1 MKKYI
6 GICIIVL
13 FALLHVVN
21 GIGLISH
28 SILYACIWFLFAI
41 IESFIAMYAFI
52 LIRKKSKWGIVISI
66 IVSVWLTIQAILSI
80 VILCNS
86 ISFNTSKADKV
97 FVLGYQLEDNQMT
110 STLISRVDK
119 AYEYAKKNPDSVI
132 IVSGGITGKNTVS
145 EASLM
150 KNTLISYGVDEN
162 RIIAEENSKDTIE
175 NIKYC
180 KNLIS
185 SGEDVVII
193 SSHYHCA
200 RIKLIASEQGLEV
213 KTIGANCPLN
223 LLMYQ
228 LMIEKFAM
236 LGILLF

>member
-6 GICIIVL
+6 GIIIIVL

-21 GIGLISH
+21 GVGLINH

-41 IESFIAMYAFI
+41 VESIIAAYSFIMI
-52 LIRKKSKWGIVISI
+52 KKQRKLGVVISA
-66 IVSVWLTIQAILSI
+66 IVSIWLTIQAVLSI

-97 FVLGYQLEDNQMT
+97 FVLGYQLEGNQMT
-110 STLISRVDK
+110 STLVSRVDK
-119 AYEYAKKNPDSVI
+119 AFEYAKNNKDSMI
-132 IVSGGITGKNTVS
+132 IVSGGITKNNKVS

-150 KNTLISYGVDEN
+150 KNTLMSYGLDED
-162 RIIAEENSKDTIE
+162 RIITEENSKDTIE

-200 RIKLIASEQGLEV
+200 RIKLIAKEQGLEV
-213 KTIGANCPLN
+213 KTIGANCPIN
-223 LLMYQ
+223 LLMNQ
-228 LMIEKFAM
+228 LMIEKFAI
-236 LGILLF
+236 LGVVLF

>member
-6 GICIIVL
+6 GIFIITL
-13 FALLHVVN
+13 FAVLHVVN

-28 SILYACIWFLFAI
+28 SILYACIWFLFVI
-41 IESFIAMYAFI
+41 IESLIAIYAFV
-52 LIRKKSKWGIVISI
+52 LMKKQSKWGIVISI
-66 IVSVWLTIQAILSI
+66 IVSAWLSFQAILSI
-80 VILCNS
+80 IILCNS

-110 STLISRVDK
+110 STLVSRVDK
-119 AYEYAKKNPDSVI
+119 AYEYAKKNPDTVI
-132 IVSGGITGKNTVS
+132 IVSGGITRNNKVS

-150 KNTLISYGVDEN
+150 KNALISYGLDEE

-180 KNLIS
+180 KNLVS
-185 SGEDVVII
+185 NGDDVVII

-200 RIKLIASEQGLEV
+200 RIKLIAKEQGLDV
-213 KTIGANCPLN
+213 KTIGADCPLN
-223 LLMYQ
+223 LLMNQ
-228 LMIEKFAM
+228 LMIEKIAM
-236 LGILLF
+236 IGILLF

>member
-6 GICIIVL
+6 GIIIIVL
-13 FALLHVVN
+13 FALLHVIN

-41 IESFIAMYAFI
+41 VESIIAAYSFIMI
-52 LIRKKSKWGIVISI
+52 KKQRKLGVVISA
-66 IVSVWLTIQAILSI
+66 IVSIWLTIQAVLSI

-110 STLISRVDK
+110 STLVSRVEK
-119 AYEYAKKNPDSVI
+119 AYEYAKKNKDSMI
-132 IVSGGITGKNTVS
+132 IVSGGITKNNKVS

-150 KNTLISYGVDEN
+150 KNTLMSYGLDED
-162 RIIAEENSKDTIE
+162 RIITEENSKDTIE

-200 RIKLIASEQGLEV
+200 RIKLIAKEQGLEV
-213 KTIGANCPLN
+213 KTIGANCPIN
-223 LLMYQ
+223 LLMNQ
-228 LMIEKFAM
+228 LMIEKFAI
-236 LGILLF
+236 LGVLLF

>member
-6 GICIIVL
+6 GNIIILL
-13 FALLHVVN
+13 FALLHVLN
-21 GIGLISH
+21 GIGLIGH
-28 SILYACIWFLFAI
+28 SILFAI
-41 IESFIAMYAFI
+41 VWFVFAILEIAIAMYSFY
-52 LIRKKSKWGIVISI
+52 LMKKQSKWGMVL
-66 IVSVWLTIQAILSI
+66 SVLTSSWLTIQAVLSI
-80 VILCNS
+80 VILCAS
-86 ISFNTSKADKV
+86 ISFNTGNADKV

-119 AYEYAKKNPDSVI
+119 AYEYAKKNDDSII
-132 IVSGGITGKNTVS
+132 IVSGGITRNNKVS

-150 KNTLISYGVDEN
+150 KNALMSYGLDED
-162 RIIAEENSKDTIE
+162 RIIVEENSKDTIE

-185 SGEDVVII
+185 SGEEVVII

-200 RIKLIASEQGLEV
+200 RIKLIANEQGLDV
-213 KTIGANCPLN
+213 KTIGASCPIH
-223 LLMYQ
+223 LLMNQ
-228 LMIEKFAM
+228 LMIEKIAI

>member
-1 MKKYI
+1 MKKYV
-6 GICIIVL
+6 GNIIIL
-13 FALLHVVN
+13 IFALLHIVN

-28 SILYACIWFLFAI
+28 SILYAVIWFLFAI
-41 IESFIAMYAFI
+41 IEIAITVYSFY
-52 LIRKKSKWGIVISI
+52 LIKKQSKWGIVISTI
-66 IVSVWLTIQAILSI
+66 GSVWLTIQAILSI

-86 ISFNTSKADKV
+86 ISFDTSKADKV
-97 FVLGYQLEDNQMT
+97 FVLGYQLENNQMT
-110 STLISRVDK
+110 STLVSRVDK
-119 AYEYAKKNPDSVI
+119 AYDYAKENPDSVI
-132 IVSGGITGKNTVS
+132 IVSGGVTGKNKVS

-150 KNTLISYGVDEN
+150 KNALISFGLDEG
-162 RIIAEENSKDTIE
+162 RIITEENSKDTIE

-200 RIKLIASEQGLEV
+200 RIKLIAKEQGLEV
-213 KTIGANCPLN
+213 KTIGANCPIN
-223 LLMYQ
+223 LLMNQ
-228 LMIEKFAM
+228 LMIEKIAM

>member
-1 MKKYI
+1 MY
-6 GICIIVL
+6 
-13 FALLHVVN
+13 
-21 GIGLISH
+21 
-28 SILYACIWFLFAI
+28 WFLFAI
-41 IESFIAMYAFI
+41 VESIIAAYSFIMI
-52 LIRKKSKWGIVISI
+52 KKQRKLGVVISA
-66 IVSVWLTIQAILSI
+66 IVSIWLTIQAVLSI

-110 STLISRVDK
+110 STLVSRVDK
-119 AYEYAKKNPDSVI
+119 AFEYAKNNKDSMI
-132 IVSGGITGKNTVS
+132 IVSGGITKNNKVS

-150 KNTLISYGVDEN
+150 KNTLMSYGLDED
-162 RIIAEENSKDTIE
+162 RIITEENSKDTIE

-200 RIKLIASEQGLEV
+200 RIKLIAKEQGLEV
-213 KTIGANCPLN
+213 KTIGANCPIN
-223 LLMYQ
+223 LLMNQ
-228 LMIEKFAM
+228 LMIEKFAI
-236 LGILLF
+236 LGVVLF

>member
-6 GICIIVL
+6 GIIIITL
-13 FALLHVVN
+13 FAVLHVVN
-21 GIGLISH
+21 GIGLINH

-41 IESFIAMYAFI
+41 IESLIAMYSFI
-52 LIRKKSKWGIVISI
+52 MIKKQRKWGIVLSV

-86 ISFNTSKADKV
+86 ISFNTAKADKV
-97 FVLGYQLEDNQMT
+97 FVLGYQLEDNRM
-110 STLISRVDK
+110 SDTLIYRLDK
-119 AYEYAKKNPDSVI
+119 ANEYAMKNPDSVI

-150 KNTLISYGVDEN
+150 KIQLMSYGINEH
-162 RIIAEENSKDTIE
+162 RIITEENSKDTIE

-180 KNLIS
+180 KELVSN
-185 SGEDVVII
+185 GDDVVII
-193 SSHYHCA
+193 SSQYHCA
-200 RIKLIASEQGLEV
+200 RIKLIAKEQGLSV
-213 KTIGANCPLN
+213 KTIGAKCPLN
-223 LLMYQ
+223 LLMNQ

-236 LGILLF
+236 IGILLF

>member
-6 GICIIVL
+6 GIIIIVL

-21 GIGLISH
+21 GVGLINH

-41 IESFIAMYAFI
+41 VESFIAGYS
-52 LIRKKSKWGIVISI
+52 LIMIKKQKKLGIVISA
-66 IVSVWLTIQAILSI
+66 IVSAWLMIQAILSI

-97 FVLGYQLEDNQMT
+97 FVLGYQLEDNRM
-110 STLISRVDK
+110 SDTLIYRIDK
-119 AYEYAKKNPDSVI
+119 AYEYAKRNPKSVI
-132 IVSGGITGKNTVS
+132 VVSGGITGKNTVS

-150 KNTLISYGVDEN
+150 KIKLMSYGLEEN
-162 RIIAEENSKDTIE
+162 RIITEENSKDTIE

-180 KNLIS
+180 KNLVS
-185 SGEDVVII
+185 NGDDVVII

-200 RIKLIASEQGLEV
+200 RIKLIAKEQGLEV
-213 KTIGANCPLN
+213 KTIGANCPIH
-223 LLMYQ
+223 LLMNQ

>member
-6 GICIIVL
+6 GIIIIVL

-21 GIGLISH
+21 GVGLINH

-41 IESFIAMYAFI
+41 VESIIAAYSFIMI
-52 LIRKKSKWGIVISI
+52 KKQRKLGVVISA
-66 IVSVWLTIQAILSI
+66 IVSIWLTIQAVLSI

-110 STLISRVDK
+110 STLVSRVDK
-119 AYEYAKKNPDSVI
+119 AFEYAKNNKDSMI
-132 IVSGGITGKNTVS
+132 IVSGGITKNNKVS

-150 KNTLISYGVDEN
+150 KNTLMSYGLDED
-162 RIIAEENSKDTIE
+162 RIITEENSKDTIE

-200 RIKLIASEQGLEV
+200 RIKLIAKEQGLEV
-213 KTIGANCPLN
+213 KTIGANCPIN
-223 LLMYQ
+223 LLMNQ
-228 LMIEKFAM
+228 LMIEKFAI
-236 LGILLF
+236 LGVLLF